1 MMLNSQHTKWLT
13 MSPNVFVDIIDD
25 SLMLLYNTHGGII
38 KISRDEKLITLIK
51 VLYTPKN
58 LGVVKYEIFDKY
70 NSLDTDWAIKN
81 GVISIEES
89 DVKPIIFL
97 PILNLQKDIDKFN
110 DNGIESRLLLIGSK
124 LKYISGAFIR
134 LSNMRDKSNSLLRR
148 LRSIAATQ
156 HPCPSYEDSAASLS
170 LDQLRII
177 IDNLK
182 LTSVATIDII
192 FSSNFLERYSC
203 EELVGLLSKYNF
215 AYRVHLYSED
225 YETIVTSI
233 NKIDIKL
240 NLSFI
245 VYQDRFSINDKPYT
259 FNSAYHCDQKYLL
272 YDEQDINS
280 NIDIILPVWTGNNQE
295 MFSKYVYTELSD
307 IVESKINFNT
317 LFRNQKLNSNF
328 FGLIDIAPDG
338 NVYAHG
344 SKQSIGNVND
354 KEFSL
359 VDVVINEFKE
369 NRTWRL
375 TRDCTKCKLCPFRF
389 VCPPVSIFE
398 IQSNQIKMCH
408 INYNEL

>member
-1 MMLNSQHTKWLT
+1 MMLDSQHTKWLT

-38 KISRDEKLITLIK
+38 KISRDKKLINLIK
-51 VLYTPKN
+51 ILYTPIN
-58 LGVVKYEIFDKY
+58 LGVVKYEILDKY
-70 NSLDTDWAIKN
+70 NSLDTDWALKN

-89 DVKPIIFL
+89 DVKPIICL
-97 PILNLQKDIDKFN
+97 PILNLQKDLNKFN
-110 DNGIESRLLLIGSK
+110 DNEIESRLQLIGSK

-134 LSNMRDKSNSLLRR
+134 LSNMRDKDNPLLRR

-156 HPCPSYEDSAASLS
+156 HPCPSYEDSAASLT

-182 LTSVATIDII
+182 FTSIATIDII
-192 FSSNFLERYSC
+192 FSSTCLEHYSC
-203 EELVGLLSKYNF
+203 KELIGLLSKYNF

-245 VYQDRFSINDKPYT
+245 IYQDRFSINDKSYT
-259 FNSAYHCDQKYLL
+259 LNSAYHCTQKYLA

-280 NIDIILPVWTGNNQE
+280 NIDIILPVWMGNNQE

-307 IVESKINFNT
+307 IVESKVNFNT
-317 LFRNQKLNSNF
+317 LFRNKKINSNF
-328 FGLIDIAPDG
+328 FGLIDVTPDG
-338 NVYAHG
+338 SVYAHG

-354 KEFSL
+354 KGFSL
-359 VDVVINEFKE
+359 VDVVIDEFKE

-375 TRDCTKCKLCPFRF
+375 TRDYTKCKLCPYRF
-389 VCPPVSIFE
+389 ICPPVSIFE

>member
-1 MMLNSQHTKWLT
+1 MLDSKYTKWLM
-13 MSPNVFVDIIDD
+13 MSHNVFVDIIDD

-38 KISRDEKLITLIK
+38 KISRDEKLISLIK
-51 VLYTPKN
+51 MLYMPIN
-58 LGVVKYEIFDKY
+58 LGVVKYAILDEY
-70 NSLDTDWAIKN
+70 NSLDIDWALKN

-89 DVKPIIFL
+89 DVKPIVYL
-97 PILNLQKDIDKFN
+97 PILNLQKDINKFN
-110 DNGIESRLLLIGSK
+110 DNGVGSRIQLIGSK
-124 LKYISGAFIR
+124 LKYISGVFIR
-134 LSNMRDKSNSLLRR
+134 LSNMIDKGNSLLRR

-156 HPCPSYEDSAASLS
+156 YPCPSYEDSAASLT
-170 LDQLRII
+170 LDQLRIL

-192 FSSNFLERYSC
+192 FSDHSLDCYSC

-215 AYRVHLYSED
+215 AYRVHLYFED

-233 NKIDIKL
+233 NKIGIKL

-245 VYQDRFSINDKPYT
+245 VYQDRFSVNDKSYASK
-259 FNSAYHCDQKYLL
+259 SAYPCDIRYLV
-272 YDEQDINS
+272 YDEQDMAS
-280 NIDIILPVWTGNNQE
+280 NMGVILPVWMGYNQE

-307 IVESKINFNT
+307 FEESKINFNT

-338 NVYAHG
+338 NVCVHG

-354 KEFSL
+354 KGFSL
-359 VDVVINEFKE
+359 VDVVIDEFKE

-375 TRDCTKCKLCPFRF
+375 TRDCTKCKLCPYRF

-398 IQSNQIKMCH
+398 IQSSQIKMCH

>member
-1 MMLNSQHTKWLT
+1 MLDSQHTKWLT

-38 KISRDEKLITLIK
+38 KISRDEKLINLIK
-51 VLYTPKN
+51 MLYTPIN
-58 LGVVKYEIFDKY
+58 LGVVKYEILDKY
-70 NSLDTDWAIKN
+70 NSLDTDWALKN
-81 GVISIEES
+81 GIISIEES
-89 DVKPIIFL
+89 DVKPIICL
-97 PILNLQKDIDKFN
+97 PILNLQKDISKFD
-110 DNGIESRLLLIGSK
+110 DNGIESRLQLIGSK

-134 LSNMRDKSNSLLRR
+134 LSNMRNKDNSLLRR

-156 HPCPSYEDSAASLS
+156 HPCPSYEDSAASLT
-170 LDQLRII
+170 LDQLRVI

-182 LTSVATIDII
+182 FTSIATIDII
-192 FSSNFLERYSC
+192 FSSTSLEHYSYK
-203 EELVGLLSKYNF
+203 ELIGLLSKYNF

-245 VYQDRFSINDKPYT
+245 VYQDRFSINDKSYT
-259 FNSAYHCDQKYLL
+259 LNNAYHCNQKYLA

-280 NIDIILPVWTGNNQE
+280 NIGVILPVWTDNNQE

-307 IVESKINFNT
+307 IMESKVNFNT
-317 LFRNQKLNSNF
+317 LFRNKKINSNF
-328 FGLIDIAPDG
+328 FGLIDVTPDG
-338 NVYAHG
+338 SVYAHG
-344 SKQSIGNVND
+344 SKQSVGNVND
-354 KEFSL
+354 KGFSL
-359 VDVVINEFKE
+359 VNVVIDEFKE

-375 TRDCTKCKLCPFRF
+375 TRDCTKCKLCPYRF
-389 VCPPVSIFE
+389 ACPPVSIFE

-408 INYNEL
+408 INYKEL

>member
-1 MMLNSQHTKWLT
+1 MLDSQHTKWLT

-38 KISRDEKLITLIK
+38 KISRDEKLINLIK
-51 VLYTPKN
+51 ILYTPIN
-58 LGVVKYEIFDKY
+58 LGVVKYEILDQN
-70 NSLDTDWAIKN
+70 NSLDTDWALKN

-89 DVKPIIFL
+89 DVKPIIRL
-97 PILNLQKDIDKFN
+97 PILNLQKDINKFN
-110 DNGIESRLLLIGSK
+110 DNEIESRLQLIGSK

-134 LSNMRDKSNSLLRR
+134 LSNMRDKDNTLLRR

-156 HPCPSYEDSAASLS
+156 HPCPSYEDSAASLT

-182 LTSVATIDII
+182 FTSIATIDII
-192 FSSNFLERYSC
+192 FSSTCLEHYSYK
-203 EELVGLLSKYNF
+203 ELIGLLSKYNF

-240 NLSFI
+240 NISFI
-245 VYQDRFSINDKPYT
+245 IYQDRFSINDKSYT
-259 FNSAYHCDQKYLL
+259 LNSVYHCNQKYLA

-280 NIDIILPVWTGNNQE
+280 NIDVILPVWTGNNQE

-307 IVESKINFNT
+307 IVESKVNFNT
-317 LFRNQKLNSNF
+317 LFRNKKINSNF
-328 FGLIDIAPDG
+328 FGLIDVTPDG
-338 NVYAHG
+338 SVYAHG
-344 SKQSIGNVND
+344 SKHSIGNVND
-354 KEFSL
+354 EGFSL
-359 VDVVINEFKE
+359 VDVVIDEFKE

-375 TRDCTKCKLCPFRF
+375 TRDCTKCKLCPYRF

>member
-1 MMLNSQHTKWLT
+1 MLDSQHTKWL
-13 MSPNVFVDIIDD
+13 MMLPNVFVDIIDD

-38 KISRDEKLITLIK
+38 KISRDEKLINLIK
-51 VLYTPKN
+51 MLYAHIN
-58 LGVVKYEIFDKY
+58 LGVVKYEILDKY
-70 NSLDTDWAIKN
+70 NSHDIDWALKN
-81 GVISIEES
+81 GVISFEES
-89 DVKPIIFL
+89 DVKPIIYL
-97 PILNLQKDIDKFN
+97 PILNLQKDINKFN
-110 DNGIESRLLLIGSK
+110 DNGIESRLQLIGSK

-134 LSNMRDKSNSLLRR
+134 LSNMRDKDTSLLRR

-156 HPCPSYEDSAASLS
+156 HPCPSYEDSTALLT

-192 FSSNFLERYSC
+192 FSGNYLERYSC

-245 VYQDRFSINDKPYT
+245 VYQDRFSINDKSYI
-259 FNSAYHCDQKYLL
+259 FNSAYHCEQKYLV
-272 YDEQDINS
+272 YNEQDIMS
-280 NIDIILPVWTGNNQE
+280 NKGDSLPVWTGNNQE

-307 IVESKINFNT
+307 LEESKINFNT

>member
-1 MMLNSQHTKWLT
+1 MLDSQHTKWLT

-38 KISRDEKLITLIK
+38 KISRDEKLINLIK
-51 VLYTPKN
+51 MLYTPIN
-58 LGVVKYEIFDKY
+58 LGVVKYEILDKY
-70 NSLDTDWAIKN
+70 NSLDTDWALKN
-81 GVISIEES
+81 GIISIEES
-89 DVKPIIFL
+89 DVKPIICL
-97 PILNLQKDIDKFN
+97 PILNLQKDINKFD
-110 DNGIESRLLLIGSK
+110 DNGIESRLQLIGSK

-134 LSNMRDKSNSLLRR
+134 LSNMRNKDNSLLRR

-156 HPCPSYEDSAASLS
+156 HPCPSYEDSAASLT
-170 LDQLRII
+170 LDQLRVI

-182 LTSVATIDII
+182 FTSIATIDII
-192 FSSNFLERYSC
+192 FSSTSLEHYSYK
-203 EELVGLLSKYNF
+203 ELIGLLSKYNF

-245 VYQDRFSINDKPYT
+245 VYQDRFSINDKSYT
-259 FNSAYHCDQKYLL
+259 LNNAYHCNQKYLA

-280 NIDIILPVWTGNNQE
+280 NIGVILPVWTDNNQE

-307 IVESKINFNT
+307 IMESKVNFNT
-317 LFRNQKLNSNF
+317 LFRNKKINSNF
-328 FGLIDIAPDG
+328 FGLIDVTPDG
-338 NVYAHG
+338 SVYAHG
-344 SKQSIGNVND
+344 SKQSVGNVND
-354 KEFSL
+354 KGFSL
-359 VDVVINEFKE
+359 VNVVIDEFKE

-375 TRDCTKCKLCPFRF
+375 TRDCTKCKLCPYRF
-389 VCPPVSIFE
+389 ACPPVSIFE

-408 INYNEL
+408 INYKEL